1 MLYYPFSDSMIDF
14 LSRPNV
20 TTVTAFRLDLISGV
34 VCAHTGVGPLVIDG
48 ETYLGVGIFG
58 QIEEVTEQNGTSPS
72 QLQLQVSGFETSLT
86 ATFLNERCRGRS
98 AKVILVAIDDD
109 GQIGAADLIYSGE
122 IASANIESGGQNAI
136 SVTLTNR
143 FERWQM
149 ALPNRFND
157 ESHQVRAP
165 GDRFFRYVAQMA
177 DRSIYWG
184 SKKDAPVFVYK

>member
-1 MLYYPFSDSMIDF
+1 MLYHPFSDKMIDY
-14 LSRPNV
+14 LSRSSV
-20 TTVTAFRLDLISGV
+20 TTVTAFRLDLVSGV
-34 VCAHTGVGPLVIDG
+34 ACGHTGVGPLVIDG
-48 ETYLGVGIFG
+48 ETYLGVGTFG
-58 QIEEVTEQNGTSPS
+58 RIEEVTEQNGTSPS
-72 QLQLQVSGFETSLT
+72 QLQLQLSGFETALT
-86 ATFLNERCRGRS
+86 ADFLNERCRGRS
-98 AKVILVAIDDD
+98 ANVILVALDDD

-122 IASANIESGGQNAI
+122 IASANVACGRQNAI

-165 GDRFFRYVAQMA
+165 SDRFFRYVAQMA

-184 SKKDAPVFVYK
+184 SKKDAPVFFYK

>member
-136 SVTLTNR
+136 S
-143 FERWQM
+143 
-149 ALPNRFND
+149 
-157 ESHQVRAP
+157 
-165 GDRFFRYVAQMA
+165 
-177 DRSIYWG
+177 
-184 SKKDAPVFVYK
+184 